1 MDKILLILQKEW
13 REIRQQRTLVWTIIL
28 PPLLFTLIPI
38 VAMFAVGQVS
48 NPSSTTT
55 SATSLVKAI
64 PSLAHMNQQEVA
76 QALIGMQ
83 MSILYVLLP
92 AILTSVIASYSIVG
106 EKTSRTLE
114 PLLATP
120 IKTWE
125 LLVGKSLASLL
136 PAIIATWLGGGIFIA
151 AVALLA
157 ISSHVFSAIISP
169 GWLIVFLLWT
179 PALALIA
186 IALMIAVSSRVN
198 DPRTAQQFSAI
209 LIIPFMALFVG
220 QISGLLVLG
229 PTFAFTTFLVLF
241 VLAILSLWLVTRLF
255 QREVILTR
263 WK

>member
-1 MDKILLILQKEW
+1 MDKILVIMQKEW
-13 REIRQQRTLVWTIIL
+13 REIRQQRTLMLTILI

-38 VAMFAVGQVS
+38 VAMSLIGQI
-48 NPSSTTT
+48 PT
-55 SATSLVKAI
+55 SATNISTSNVSTAI
-64 PSLAHMNQQEVA
+64 TALANMSQHEIA

-83 MSILYVLLP
+83 MSILYILLP

-125 LLVGKSLASLL
+125 LLVGKSLAALL
-136 PAIIATWLGGGIFIA
+136 PAIIATWLGGGIFIGS
-151 AVALLA
+151 VALLA
-157 ISSHVFSAIISP
+157 VSSRVFAAIISP

-186 IALMIAVSSRVN
+186 IAMMVAVSSRVN
-198 DPRTAQQFSAI
+198 DPRTAQQFSVI
-209 LIIPFMALFVG
+209 LIIPFLGLFVG
-220 QISGLLVLG
+220 QITGLLVLG
-229 PTFAFTTFLVLF
+229 PTFALTVFVVL
-241 VLAILSLWLVTRLF
+241 LALAALSIWIVTQLF
-255 QREVILTR
+255 QREIILTR

>member
-1 MDKILLILQKEW
+1 MEKILIILQKEW
-13 REIRQQRTLVWTIIL
+13 REIRQQRGLVLTILL
-28 PPLLFTLIPI
+28 PPLLFTLMPI
-38 VAMFAVGQVS
+38 VVMLLVSQVS
-48 NPSSTTT
+48 GNAMNTSSANLAKVNPT
-55 SATSLVKAI
+55 
-64 PSLAHMNQQEVA
+64 LAHMDQLEVA

-83 MSILYVLLP
+83 MSVLYVLLP
-92 AILTSVIASYSIVG
+92 ALLTSVIASYSIVG

-120 IKTWE
+120 VQTWE

-136 PAIIATWLGGGIFIA
+136 PAIIATWLGGGIFIIA
-151 AVALLA
+151 IRLLSV
-157 ISSHVFSAIISP
+157 SSRVFFAIISP

-186 IALMIAVSSRVN
+186 IALMVAISSRVN

-209 LIIPFMALFVG
+209 LIIPFLGLFIG

-229 PTFAFTTFLVLF
+229 PTFAFTVFVVLLL
-241 VLAILSLWLVTRLF
+241 LAILAIWLVTQLF

>member
-1 MDKILLILQKEW
+1 MDKILIILQKEW
-13 REIRQQRTLVWTIIL
+13 REIRQQRALLLTVIL
-28 PPLLFTLIPI
+28 PPVLITLIPI
-38 VAMFAVGQVS
+38 VALFIVGQVS
-48 NPSSTTT
+48 GISNNTSSSSLSRVIPALAGMSG
-55 SATSLVKAI
+55 SALG
-64 PSLAHMNQQEVA
+64 

-92 AILTSVIASYSIVG
+92 PILSSVIASYTIVG

-125 LLVGKSLASLL
+125 LLVGKSLAALL
-136 PAIIATWLGGGIFIA
+136 PAIIGTWLGGGIFIVAVFLMAVNSQVIA
-151 AVALLA
+151 AIV
-157 ISSHVFSAIISP
+157 SP

-179 PALALIA
+179 PALALIG
-186 IALMIAVSSRVN
+186 IALMVAVSSRVN

-209 LIIPFMALFVG
+209 LIIPFMALFIG

-229 PTFAFTTFLVLF
+229 PTFAFTVFLVLLA
-241 VLAILSLWLVTRLF
+241 LAILSIWLVTQLF